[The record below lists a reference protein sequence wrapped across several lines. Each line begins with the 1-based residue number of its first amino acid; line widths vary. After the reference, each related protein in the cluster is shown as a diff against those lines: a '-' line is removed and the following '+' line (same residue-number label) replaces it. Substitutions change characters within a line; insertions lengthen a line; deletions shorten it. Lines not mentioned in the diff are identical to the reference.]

1 MKDFMD
7 VRIAKSA
14 QELDRIFRLRY
25 SVYIAE
31 MREPLRADHQHRIL
45 TDESDSGA
53 VHFYTERAGAVNG
66 VARLHIGNI
75 PHELNDPLALD
86 KFGTRKKQK
95 LAYVSRLIVD
105 RSSRCTTTTAALM
118 CSVYSYARA
127 RGVEF
132 GFLHCYSRLVSL
144 YKRLGFVSYVPAFE
158 APQGLQTPLVIAMS
172 DVDHLRRVKSI
183 FLPAAER
190 FPYEPEP
197 VSWFQRM
204 LAQQRAVEVPER
216 MVA

>member
-1 MKDFMD
+1 MD
-7 VRIAKSA
+7 VHIAKSA
-14 QELDRIFRLRY
+14 EELDRIFRLRY
-25 SVYIAE
+25 NVYIAE

-53 VHFYTERAGAVNG
+53 VHFYTERCGAVTG
-66 VARLHIGNI
+66 VARLHVGNI
-75 PHELNDPLALD
+75 PQQLTDPLGLD
-86 KFGTRKKQK
+86 NFRGRRKQR

-132 GFLHCYSRLVSL
+132 GFLHCYPRLVTL
-144 YKRLGFVSYVPAFE
+144 YKRLGFVSYVPGFE

-197 VSWFQRM
+197 VSWFHRL
-204 LAQQRAVEVPER
+204 LAQQRALEVPEL